1 MKPSEGS
8 RALIKSIRGTKAG
21 SRANYE
27 ETFAL
32 SIVTCE
38 DRCEEAGEVL
48 PGRFRPGS
56 WQLVITLE
64 LTGDSLPRSR
74 PALHRGRKLG
84 FASVP
89 WTRLFA
95 QTSRPEGRA

>member
-48 PGRFRPGS
+48 PGDSARAPGS
-56 WQLVITLE
+56 LS
-64 LTGDSLPRSR
+64 SLWS
-74 PALHRGRKLG
+74 
-84 FASVP
+84 
-89 WTRLFA
+89 
-95 QTSRPEGRA
+95 